1 MIRIAFT
8 SLAPFISG
16 AERSL
21 QVTIR
26 HLPEVGVEPVLIG
39 PATSQL
45 VTWCEREGI
54 PFLTCPLPF
63 RDKWHPIRW
72 WRSVRRLR
80 TLLREHRIDIVH
92 ANQMWSYPAI
102 GMAARDLGLTR
113 VCHLRDE
120 VDSPALHWCC
130 PTGPEAAICISGHIA
145 RQAEFAWSTDP
156 VQPRIATHINPVEL
170 PPRTDPS
177 DDLWLRSEARL
188 SLNIPLDAIVFGFV
202 GQVRAVKGVLG
213 LLDSLSRLPRERP
226 WLALIAGQDN
236 EPGAP
241 YEKRCRERAA
251 RPDLSGRIRFL
262 GYLDD
267 LTPLY
272 RSIDVAVVPSLEEP
286 MGRIPL
292 EAASFSRP
300 SLAFSVGG
308 LPDVVQD
315 QKTGRLIPANDWS
328 GLTDAMANLID
339 GGVADMGIAARSWVE
354 EVADP
359 VRYARWLADHYRELR
374 SAQSRS
380 ELKVL

>member
-1 MIRIAFT
+1 MIRVAFT

-21 QVTIR
+21 QVTLR
-26 HLPEVGVEPVLIG
+26 HLPAAGVEPVVIG
-39 PATSQL
+39 PTTSQL
-45 VTWCEREGI
+45 VIWCEREGI
-54 PFLTCPLPF
+54 PFLTCPLAF

-72 WRSVRRLR
+72 WNSVRRMRSLLR
-80 TLLREHRIDIVH
+80 THRIDVVH
-92 ANQMWSYPAI
+92 SNQMWSYPTV
-102 GMAARDLGLTR
+102 GAAAGELGLPR

-120 VDSPALHWCC
+120 VEPNVLRWCC
-130 PTGPEAAICISGHIA
+130 SAAPDLAICISGHIA
-145 RQAEFAWSTDP
+145 RQAEVAWNGATR
-156 VQPRIATHINPVEL
+156 PRIATRINPVEL
-170 PPRTDPS
+170 PPRTDPN
-177 DDLWLRSEARL
+177 DELRLRAEARR
-188 SLNIPLDAIVFGFV
+188 SLNIPADAVVFGFV
-202 GQVRAVKGVLG
+202 GQIRAVKGVLG
-213 LLDSLSRLPRERP
+213 LLDSLAKLPSERP

-236 EPGAP
+236 DPGAP

-251 RPDLSGRIRFL
+251 HPDLAGRVRFL

-272 RSIDVAVVPSLEEP
+272 RSIDAAVVPSSEEP

-308 LPDVVQD
+308 LPDVIQD
-315 QKTGRLIPANDWS
+315 RKTGWLIPANDWS
-328 GLTDAMANLID
+328 RLTDAMANVID
-339 GGVADMGIAARSWVE
+339 GGVAEMGIAARSWGE

-374 SAQSRS
+374 PAQSRS